1 MNIFYL
7 LLALLA
13 FSVLIIGHELGHFF
27 IAKLNNVKVEE
38 FSVGMGPKLL
48 GKKGKETEYSLR
60 AIPFGGYVKMLG
72 EQGEEC
78 SDERALNNKKPIQ
91 KLSIVAAGPIMN
103 FILAIILFSII
114 GYANGVKV
122 PIVSKVELN
131 TPAHAAG
138 ILKGD
143 KIIGVDET
151 KISSWDDFVKAI
163 NVKKGEEMQITL
175 LRKNKTITKKL
186 KSKEVPEEN
195 RYIIGVYPTIEKTTF
210 FGAISQGFEETA
222 SLTRETFKFLGG
234 LFQKKVPL
242 SGVGGPVSVM
252 RISAKAAEAG
262 ILTLLWISAY
272 ISVQL
277 AIFNLLPIPALDG
290 GWIIVSIIEII
301 IGRKLNEEKIGKI
314 TYVGFIVLISFAIL
328 VTIKDILYPLKL

>member
-1 MNIFYL
+1 MNIVYL

-13 FSVLIIGHELGHFF
+13 FSVLIIGHELGHFCV
-27 IAKLNNVKVEE
+27 AKLNNVKVEE

-48 GKKGKETEYSLR
+48 GKKGKETEYSVR

-72 EQGEEC
+72 EQGEES
-78 SDERALNNKKPIQ
+78 SDERALNNKTPLQ
-91 KLSIVAAGPIMN
+91 KLSIVVAGPLMN
-103 FILAIILFSII
+103 FILAIILFGII
-114 GYANGVKV
+114 GYASGVKV
-122 PIVSKVELN
+122 PVVSKVELN
-131 TPAHAAG
+131 SPAYTAG
-138 ILKGD
+138 ILEGD
-143 KIIGVDET
+143 KIIAVDEAQV
-151 KISSWDDFVKAI
+151 SSWDDFVRAI
-163 NVKKGEEMQITL
+163 NEKKDSQMQITL
-175 LRKNKTITKKL
+175 LRKNNTLTKKVTPKAL
-186 KSKEVPEEN
+186 PEEN
-195 RYIIGVYPTIEKTTF
+195 RYIVGVYPSIEKTTF
-210 FGAISQGFEETA
+210 VGAISHGFTETF
-222 SLTRETFKFLGG
+222 SLTKETFNFLGG

-290 GWIIVSIIEII
+290 GWILISIIEII

-314 TYVGFIVLISFAIL
+314 TYVGFVLLMSLAVL

>member
-1 MNIFYL
+1 MNIVYL

-13 FSVLIIGHELGHFF
+13 FSVLIIGHELGHFCV
-27 IAKLNNVKVEE
+27 AKLNNVKVEE

-48 GKKGKETEYSLR
+48 GKKGKETEYSVR

-72 EQGEEC
+72 EQGEES
-78 SDERALNNKKPIQ
+78 SDERALNNKTPLQ
-91 KLSIVAAGPIMN
+91 RLSIVVAGPLMN
-103 FILAIILFSII
+103 FILAIILFGII
-114 GYANGVKV
+114 GYASGVKV
-122 PIVSKVELN
+122 PVVSKVELN
-131 TPAHAAG
+131 SPAYTAG
-138 ILKGD
+138 ILEGD
-143 KIIGVDET
+143 KIIAVDEAQV
-151 KISSWDDFVKAI
+151 SSWDDFVRAI
-163 NVKKGEEMQITL
+163 NEKKDSQMQITL
-175 LRKNKTITKKL
+175 LRKNNTLTKKVTPKAL
-186 KSKEVPEEN
+186 PEEN
-195 RYIIGVYPTIEKTTF
+195 RYIVGVYPSIEKTTF
-210 FGAISQGFEETA
+210 VGAISHGFTETF
-222 SLTRETFKFLGG
+222 SLTKETFNFLGG

-290 GWIIVSIIEII
+290 GWILISIIEII

-314 TYVGFIVLISFAIL
+314 TYVGFVLLMSLAVL